1 MTASTT
7 QDRPVS
13 SAGPRFPFT
22 AIVGQTAMKRALIL
36 NAINTRIGGV
46 LIRGK
51 KGTAKSTA
59 VRSLAALL
67 PEVQVVQGCP
77 YSCLP
82 EIRQGLCQWCHP
94 HPEPTPEEAGTLR
107 EDAPSVT
114 RQVRIVDLPVGATE
128 DRLVGSLDIEQAIRS
143 GSRSFEP
150 GLIAT
155 THRGILYVD
164 EVNLLNDHLVDVLLD
179 AAAMGRNYV
188 EREGISVSH
197 AAEFILVGTMNPEE
211 GDLRPQLLDRFG
223 LAVEV
228 DSAFTPEERRE
239 VVKRRIAYESD
250 PYGFM
255 DRWHDFEE
263 AERERILRS
272 RQLLDQVNVSDDIL
286 ELITDICAEYQVDG
300 LRADI
305 VMYKTASTIAAYEGR
320 DHVVPEDVRE
330 AAEMALL
337 HRQRRQPFQQPNLV
351 TEQLDSMIDE
361 FQNRPQDRESRHQD
375 QAQSEEQDDADPDSP
390 DQSAPNVPDSG
401 GEAGPEEQPP
411 DPRGDSGPEDQYF
424 EVGSPFSVRSLQVN
438 PPDHRARPSSGRRA
452 RTVSGTPSG
461 RYIGA
466 AVPQEKASDLA
477 LDATLRAAAPHQSQ
491 RRAHPHPNLFPGD
504 ERTSDTPELLVE
516 PWDLREKVRETKT
529 GSLILFVVDASGSM
543 GAQRRMVAVKGAIL
557 SLLLDAYQRRDRV
570 GLIAFRGT
578 GAQVLLPPTSSVDL
592 AHAMLQ
598 EMPTGGRTPLSRG
611 LLLAMEVIEAEKQ
624 KDRNVL
630 PLLVVLT
637 DGRANVAMGSSAA
650 EPPGGN
656 SLLDSA
662 TAVEEAALQRPMG
675 NSGADLPL
683 KEARAMAAAIR
694 EQKISAVVIDTETDF
709 LRLGLA
715 NSIADEMGAPCLKLE
730 ELHADGLADAVRL
743 QVATSGTS
751 PLTPDE
757 IQGLLEQIKLS

>member
-1 MTASTT
+1 MLRTN
-7 QDRPVS
+7 
-13 SAGPRFPFT
+13 GGEPRFPFT
-22 AIVGQTAMKRALIL
+22 AIVGQTNMKRALIF
-36 NAINTRIGGV
+36 NAVNTRIGGV

-67 PEVQVVQGCP
+67 PEVAVVRGCP
-77 YSCLP
+77 YSCRP
-82 EIRQGLCQWCHP
+82 DNPQPLCPWCESHGM
-94 HPEPTPEEAGTLR
+94 E
-107 EDAPSVT
+107 APSVT

-128 DRLVGSLDIEQAIRS
+128 DRLVGSLDIESAIRT

-150 GLIAT
+150 GLIAA

-239 VVKRRIAYESD
+239 VVKRRIAYEAD
-250 PYGFM
+250 PFGFM
-255 DRWHDFEE
+255 E
-263 AERERILRS
+263 AWREVEATERERILRS
-272 RQLLDQVNVSDDIL
+272 RQLLGKVVVSEDIL

-320 DHVVPEDVRE
+320 DHVVAEDVRE
-330 AAEMALL
+330 AAEMALA
-337 HRQRRQPFQQPNLV
+337 HRQRRQPFQQPHLV

-361 FQNRPQDRESRHQD
+361 FQNRPHNREPQEQDNS
-375 QAQSEEQDDADPDSP
+375 QSEEQDDGDPDSP
-390 DQSAPNVPDSG
+390 EQ
-401 GEAGPEEQPP
+401 EEQPH
-411 DPRGDSGPEDQYF
+411 DREDASGSQDQYF
-424 EVGSPFSVRSLQVN
+424 EVGAPFSVRSLQMR
-438 PPDHRARPSSGRRA
+438 PPDHRARPAGGRRA

-461 RYIGA
+461 RYVGS
-466 AVPQEKASDLA
+466 AVPQEKATDLA
-477 LDATLRAAAPHQSQ
+477 LDATLRAAAPHQLQ
-491 RRAHPHPNLFPGD
+491 RRNRPHPNPLPEGEGVEMGD
-504 ERTSDTPELLVE
+504 SPAFLVE
-516 PWDLREKVRETKT
+516 PRDVREKVRETKT

-570 GLIAFRGT
+570 GLISFRGT
-578 GAQVLLPPTSSVDL
+578 TAQVLLPPTSSVDL
-592 AHAMLQ
+592 AHALLS

-611 LLLAMEVIEAEKQ
+611 LLMAMEVIEAERR

-630 PLLVVLT
+630 PLLVALS
-637 DGRANVAMGSSAA
+637 DGRANVAMGAADAGGSAA
-650 EPPGGN
+650 SQGSS
-656 SLLDSA
+656 SLPIA
-662 TAVEEAALQRPMG
+662 
-675 NSGADLPL
+675 
-683 KEARAMAAAIR
+683 EARAMAAAIK
-694 EQKISAVVIDTETDF
+694 EQRIPSVVVDTETDF

-715 NSIADEMGAPCLKLE
+715 QPIAEAMGAPCIKLE
-730 ELHADGLADAVRL
+730 ELHSDALADTVRMQL
-743 QVATSGTS
+743 PATDSQ
-751 PLTPDE
+751 PLAPGE
-757 IQGLLEQIKLS
+757 IQGLLQKIRLE